1 MERTIEDKKMSNT
14 YCTVIPVALFVI
26 ILFLFNSVLKSEFIY
41 ELHTNSFG
49 YTSYVKKDP
58 FTIILL
64 TPIIF
69 FLTLLII
76 PSSILII
83 VDSSKNVK
91 NNKSKKS
98 KWFISLTI
106 INGII
111 LFLTLAV
118 TALDIALLVN

>member
-1 MERTIEDKKMSNT
+1 MERTIEDKKMCNT
-14 YCTVIPVALFVI
+14 YCTVISVALFVI

-41 ELHTNSFG
+41 ERSTDGFG
-49 YTSYVKKDP
+49 YILYVKKNP
-58 FTIILL
+58 FTVIYL

-76 PSSILII
+76 PSSIFII

-91 NNKSKKS
+91 NSESKKS
-98 KWFISLTI
+98 KWFISLAT

-111 LFLTLAV
+111 LFLSIVV
-118 TALDIALLVN
+118 TALDIVLLVN